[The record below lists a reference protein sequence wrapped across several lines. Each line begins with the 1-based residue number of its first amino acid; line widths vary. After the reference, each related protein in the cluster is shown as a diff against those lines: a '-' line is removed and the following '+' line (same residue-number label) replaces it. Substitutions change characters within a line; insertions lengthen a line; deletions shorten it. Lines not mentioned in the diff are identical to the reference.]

1 MTAKR
6 SLVAAGLHALEEIL
20 IGLLLAVMTAT
31 TLYQLAMAR
40 FDDTLGPYLLAW
52 LVLLGMSY
60 AVRVNAHLGVDAFVK
75 LFGPGPRRLMGLLA
89 VAAGLAYGVL
99 LLIGAWDHVVGL
111 YRQGVEADGVP
122 QWQLVA
128 ILPAGFALLLLRLV
142 QAGAQI
148 WTRQRD
154 GLLHG
159 DEAAAALSRHLASLA
174 TSPELPAPR
183 KARRR

>member
-1 MTAKR
+1 M
-6 SLVAAGLHALEEIL
+6 VAGLHALEEIL
-20 IGLLLAVMTAT
+20 VGLLLAVMTAT

-40 FDDTLGPYLLAW
+40 LDEAPGRTDLGPYLLAW

-60 AVRVNAHLGVDAFVK
+60 AVRVHAHLGVDAFVK

-89 VAAGLAYGVL
+89 VGAGLAYGVL
-99 LLIGAWDHVVGL
+99 LLIGAWDHVAGL
-111 YRQGVEADGVP
+111 YRQGTEADGVP

-142 QAGAQI
+142 QAGVRI

-159 DEAAAALSRHLASLA
+159 DEAAAALSHHLASLA
-174 TSPELPAPR
+174 ASPDPPAPR